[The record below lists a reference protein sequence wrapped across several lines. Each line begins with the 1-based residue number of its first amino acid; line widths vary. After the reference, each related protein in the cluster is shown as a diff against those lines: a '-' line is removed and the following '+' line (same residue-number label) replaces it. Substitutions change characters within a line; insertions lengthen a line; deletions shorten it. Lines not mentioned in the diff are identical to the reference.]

1 MRLEGKVCAVTGG
14 ASGLGEGAVKYLAS
28 EGCKVAILDLNAA
41 KGEQLAQSLG
51 PNVIFQNCNVTC
63 DQSLAAAIVAIVAK
77 FGRLDAM
84 ITSAGIV
91 TPKQTLGKSGP
102 HSLAA
107 FEKTFSV
114 NAIGTFNAAR
124 HAVGQ
129 FMKQEAVAGERGVIV
144 MVSSVHAHDGTRGVV
159 AYAST
164 KGAIA
169 GMTLPMA
176 RDLGA
181 LQIRVVTIMPGL
193 FNTPMGQTL
202 PAEPVIKVT
211 PLGRLGDPLEFGEAV
226 AFAIKSKFMTG
237 CELRLDGGMRNPHL

>member
-1 MRLEGKVCAVTGG
+1 MRLEGRVCAVTGG

-28 EGCKVAILDLNAA
+28 AGCKVAILDLNAA
-41 KGEQLAQSLG
+41 KGEELARSLGANVVFQICDVTSDQSLG
-51 PNVIFQNCNVTC
+51 
-63 DQSLAAAIVAIVAK
+63 AAVAAVVAK

-84 ITSAGIV
+84 VTSAGIAI
-91 TPKQTLGKSGP
+91 PKQTLGKAGP
-102 HSLAA
+102 HSLTS
-107 FEKTFSV
+107 FQKTFSV

-124 HAVGQ
+124 HAVAQ
-129 FMKQEAVAGERGVIV
+129 FMKQAPVAGERGVIV

-164 KGAIA
+164 KGAVA

-193 FNTPMGQTL
+193 FDTPMGKTL
-202 PAEPVIKVT
+202 PAEPVIRVT

-226 AFAIKSKFMTG
+226 GFALTSKFLTG